1 MTIFRCISIFNIDFI
16 FKSNKHFT
24 MTGEEIRLKLLQM
37 GIQQQ
42 DLAEKL
48 GMSKQNFSA
57 ALKVKS
63 VKSDFIESLCKLLG
77 LSIGEFYSEHPQPVQ
92 KPVEEMV
99 SLPKSVIQSMTDTIS
114 SQQRTI
120 EELSKR
126 GARAVHQAGNAGC
139 ADAI

>member
-1 MTIFRCISIFNIDFI
+1 MS
-16 FKSNKHFT
+16 
-24 MTGEEIRLKLLQM
+24 GEEIRKKLVMM

-48 GMSKQNFSA
+48 GTTKQNFSHM
-57 ALKVKS
+57 LKSPNVKS
-63 VKSDFIESLCKLLG
+63 GFIEELCKLLG
-77 LSIGEFYSEHPQPVQ
+77 LSITEFYCEHPQPVKRQ
-92 KPVEEMV
+92 DEEMV

-126 GARAVHQAGNAGC
+126 GARAVQQAGNAGC

>member
-1 MTIFRCISIFNIDFI
+1 
-16 FKSNKHFT
+16 

-63 VKSDFIESLCKLLG
+63 VESDFIASLGERLG

-126 GARAVHQAGNAGC
+126 GAPAVHQAGNAGC